1 MSRKW
6 IISGLII
13 VLAVVALAITQPWL
27 YFVNREVDEAFPS
40 LTQAQRDAIDT
51 MPDAEKQMLLDMAKD
66 NREMAAQTALAQ
78 MEEGS
83 VVPDA
88 EQAMPPEMPADPVE
102 QASGEFIHIDPIHG
116 ADGFAKIYALPD
128 GRQFLRF
135 ENFSSKNGPDLHVY
149 LSAEYP
155 TTTFAGL
162 GEEPLHLGALKGNIG
177 SQNYEIPAGTDLARF
192 QSVVIYCRPFRVI
205 FSSAKLAYG

>member
-6 IISGLII
+6 MAIG
-13 VLAVVALAITQPWL
+13 LAVVLVVAALAITQPWL

-40 LTQAQRDAIDT
+40 LTQAQRDSIDS
-51 MPDAEKQMLLDMAKD
+51 MPEAEKQMLLDMAKD

-78 MEEGS
+78 MEDGS
-83 VVPDA
+83 VVPAA
-88 EQAMPPEMPADPVE
+88 EQAMPPDMPVE
-102 QASGEFIHIDPIHG
+102 PVAQASGEFIHIDPIHG

-128 GRQFLRF
+128 GQQILRF
-135 ENFSSKNGPDLHVY
+135 EEFSSKNGPDLHVY
-149 LSAEYP
+149 LSPEYP

-177 SQNYEIPAGTDLARF
+177 SQNYEIPAGTDLSRF

-205 FSSAKLAYG
+205 FSSAKLVYG